1 MAIAAIIAQI
11 IGKGAAAVGTYR
23 SELGKAEQLKF
34 DAATAANNAELAR
47 QDQLIAAETGAQERA
62 TLSKQERQVR
72 GAGRA
77 AFAGGNVGVDEGTA
91 LDFDIAQAEQ
101 FAAER
106 ARSRDEERLKKHRLE
121 TERQSLLA
129 ESRLKRRAA
138 RRQKK
143 GAALSA
149 VGGFVGGMGSMFG
162 K

>member
-1 MAIAAIIAQI
+1 MAVAAIIAQI
-11 IGKGAAAVGTYR
+11 IGRGAAAIGTYR
-23 SELGKAEQLKF
+23 SELGKAEELRFQ
-34 DAATAANNAELAR
+34 AAQAANNAELAR
-47 QDQLIAAETGAQERA
+47 QDQMLAAEAGAQERA
-62 TLSKQERQVR
+62 ALSKQEQQVR

-77 AFAGGNVGVDEGTA
+77 AFAGGNVRVDEGTA

-106 ARSRDEERLKKHRLE
+106 ERSRDEQRLKQHRLE
-121 TERQSLLA
+121 TERQGLLA

-149 VGGFVGGMGSMFG
+149 VGTFASGIGGMF